1 MSGPVRN
8 TLIYNN
14 TIHVGQNENVALVL
28 HSDWNGRATTTSLFN
43 HIFYDEGSAHVS
55 YNTACQP
62 DRVNVA
68 APGTGKSS
76 VNLFDS
82 NVYYG
87 VQAQPGVRGR
97 TRDPL
102 LNRPSGARIG
112 RQTAS
117 GYRLRAG
124 SAALDSG
131 RKSDNKGSRDFF
143 GTAIPRGGGIEPAA
157 AETTHRWSDQ

>member
-1 MSGPVRN
+1 M
-8 TLIYNN
+8 
-14 TIHVGQNENVALVL
+14 HVGKNENVALVL
-28 HSDWNGRATTTSLFN
+28 HSDWNGWATNPSLFN
-43 HIFYDEGSAHVS
+43 NIFYAEGSAQVS

-62 DRVNVA
+62 DRVYVA

-87 VQAQPGVRGR
+87 VQAQPDVRGL

-102 LNRPSGARIG
+102 FNRPSGARIS

-131 RKSDNKGSRDFF
+131 RKA
-143 GTAIPRGGGIEPAA
+143 TTTAA
-157 AETTHRWSDQ
+157 ASFSEPPSPEVGESNRAPLKPPVAGATNE